1 MNKKDQ
7 MHPEDFRNLILFA
20 VLSMLLWFVWETY
33 ITKPQ
38 KEKLQ
43 KAREARNELIIK
55 NPELLEPITYV
66 SRNDVLDTSKIK
78 RVNFSNANIA
88 GSILLEGARLD
99 DLVLKGYYEK
109 LDGKNNV
116 VLLHPEG
123 TDRARYMEYGWYS
136 PDKTLKLPDSR
147 TVWSLQGNR
156 ELKPDAPLTL
166 VWDNGQGLTFERTIA
181 LDEHFGFTM
190 DQSVTN
196 NTAASVVVYPF
207 ALIVQNGVPKDF
219 TGRWTAYEGPM
230 GFMGGELV
238 HADYAHLLT
247 EQKISREAASGW
259 LGISDKYWLTA
270 LIPPQGQLAKYR
282 FHVAP
287 DPIHPEMNRYQ
298 TDITGE
304 PVSVGPGA
312 TVKKTVHAYMGTKKV
327 SVLEDYEA
335 LLSVPNFDL
344 AVDFGWFWFFTYP
357 FYIALHYLGL
367 LTGNM
372 GVAII
377 ILTFFLRMAV
387 YPLTRTTF
395 HSFAKMRVVQ
405 PQILEIRNK
414 FGNDKERLQ
423 QEIVEL
429 YRTNGVNPL
438 SGCLPA
444 LVQIPI
450 FFALYKIILVT
461 IELRHAPFFGWIQD
475 LSDHDPTTLFN
486 LFGLIPW
493 TPPGFLMVG
502 AWPCF
507 MLAVLLVQ
515 KQLTPPPQ
523 DQVQRDMRNYFPFI
537 ITYIMAQFPAGLVVY
552 WTFSGAISA
561 MQQAYI
567 MKSLGVPIH
576 LFEKNKT
583 DAEMEKKVE
592 EGPAAHPLIEMAE
605 EDAEKALFGDE
616 GESAQQA
623 QDNGEPPA
631 PIKPPKP
638 RKKKKK

>member
-7 MHPEDFRNLILFA
+7 MHPEDFRNLVLFA

-43 KAREARNELIIK
+43 KAKEARNELILK
-55 NPELLEPITYV
+55 NPEMLEPITYV
-66 SRNDVLDTSKIK
+66 SREDALDTSKIK
-78 RVNFSNANIA
+78 RVNFANDEIA
-88 GSILLEGARLD
+88 GSILLEGARID
-99 DLVLKGYYEK
+99 DLILKEYYETLEK
-109 LDGKNNV
+109 KKNV
-116 VLLHPEG
+116 ELLRPEG
-123 TDRARYMEYGWYS
+123 TDRARYIEYGWAS
-136 PDKTLKLPDSR
+136 PDKNVKLPDEK
-147 TVWSLQGNR
+147 TVWSIKDNR
-156 ELKPDAPLTL
+156 ELKPDAPVTL
-166 VWDNGQGLTFERTIA
+166 LWDNGQGLTFERTLK
-181 LDEHFGFTM
+181 LDEIYGFTIE
-190 DQSVTN
+190 QGITN
-196 NTAASVVVYPF
+196 NTAAPVEVFPF
-207 ALIVQNGVPKDF
+207 GLIVQNGIPKDF

-230 GFMGGELV
+230 GFIGGELIHGDY
-238 HADYAHLLT
+238 HALL
-247 EQKISREAASGW
+247 EEKRISRESDSGW

-270 LIPPQGQLAKYR
+270 LIPPQGQRAKFR
-282 FHVAP
+282 FHVTP
-287 DPIHPEMNRYQ
+287 DPVHPEMHRYQ
-298 TDITGE
+298 SDFTGDA
-304 PVSVGPGA
+304 VSVKPGENV
-312 TVKKTVHAYMGTKKV
+312 TRGFTLYTGTKKV

-335 LLSVPNFDL
+335 ALGVPNFDL

-367 LTGNM
+367 WTGNM

-377 ILTFFLRMAV
+377 VLTIFLRTAV

-405 PQILEIRNK
+405 PHIIELRSK
-414 FGNDKERLQ
+414 FGNDKERFQKEL
-423 QEIVEL
+423 VEL
-429 YRTNGVNPL
+429 YRVNGVNPL

-444 LVQIPI
+444 IVQIPI

-461 IELRHAPFFGWIQD
+461 IELRHAPFFGWVQD
-475 LSDHDPTTLFN
+475 LSAHDPTTVFN

-493 TPPGFLMVG
+493 TPPGFLMIG

-507 MLAVLLVQ
+507 MLCVMLVQ

-523 DQVQRDMRNYFPFI
+523 DPVQRDMRNYFPYI
-537 ITYIMAQFPAGLVVY
+537 ITYVMAQFPAGLVVY

-576 LFEKNKT
+576 LFEKNKA

-592 EGPAAHPLIEMAE
+592 EGPAAHPLIDMAE
-605 EDAEKALFGDE
+605 EEAEKALFGE
-616 GESAQQA
+616 GEAPA
-623 QDNGEPPA
+623 AEDGGEPPA

-638 RKKKKK
+638 KKKKKK